1 MKLDFF
7 IRSFGW
13 LMLCM
18 ISFTHAQQYDHNY
31 LKWKETQQAQ
41 DEKLKLQGKV
51 PTSPNHYLSRPVV
64 QPVEVAIQG
73 ATISQGKINLNTA
86 TVDELQQLNGI
97 GLKKA
102 QAIIDYRV
110 KQGKFKNIEELNNV
124 KGIGPKLFEKNKN
137 LIRV

>member
-1 MKLDFF
+1 MVK
-7 IRSFGW
+7 
-13 LMLCM
+13 
-18 ISFTHAQQYDHNY
+18 
-31 LKWKETQQAQ
+31 
-41 DEKLKLQGKV
+41 
-51 PTSPNHYLSRPVV
+51 
-64 QPVEVAIQG
+64 QG

>member
-18 ISFTHAQQYDHNY
+18 ISFTHA
-31 LKWKETQQAQ
+31 
-41 DEKLKLQGKV
+41 
-51 PTSPNHYLSRPVV
+51 
-64 QPVEVAIQG
+64 
-73 ATISQGKINLNTA
+73 
-86 TVDELQQLNGI
+86 QQLNGI

>member
-18 ISFTHAQQYDHNY
+18 VGFTHAQQYDHNY

-51 PTSPNHYLSRPVV
+51 PTSPNHYLSRPIV
-64 QPVEVAIQG
+64 QPVAVVKQG
-73 ATISQGKINLNTA
+73 AMISQGKINLNTA

>member
-51 PTSPNHYLSRPVV
+51 PTSPNHYLS
-64 QPVEVAIQG
+64 AG
-73 ATISQGKINLNTA
+73 SGGKTGCN
-86 TVDELQQLNGI
+86 DQS
-97 GLKKA
+97 
-102 QAIIDYRV
+102 
-110 KQGKFKNIEELNNV
+110 GKN
-124 KGIGPKLFEKNKN
+124 
-137 LIRV
+137 

>member
-51 PTSPNHYLSRPVV
+51 PTSPNHYLSRPIV
-64 QPVEVAIQG
+64 QPVAVVKQG

-102 QAIIDYRV
+102 
-110 KQGKFKNIEELNNV
+110 
-124 KGIGPKLFEKNKN
+124 
-137 LIRV
+137 

>member
-1 MKLDFF
+1 MKHLLIFHSYC
-7 IRSFGW
+7 ILS
-13 LMLCM
+13 
-18 ISFTHAQQYDHNY
+18 ISA
-31 LKWKETQQAQ
+31 
-41 DEKLKLQGKV
+41 
-51 PTSPNHYLSRPVV
+51 
-64 QPVEVAIQG
+64 
-73 ATISQGKINLNTA
+73 
-86 TVDELQQLNGI
+86 QLNGI

>member
-31 LKWKETQQAQ
+31 LKWKEAQQAQ

-51 PTSPNHYLSRPVV
+51 PTSPNHYLSRPIV
-64 QPVEVAIQG
+64 QPVAVVKQG

>member
-1 MKLDFF
+1 MAK
-7 IRSFGW
+7 
-13 LMLCM
+13 
-18 ISFTHAQQYDHNY
+18 
-31 LKWKETQQAQ
+31 
-41 DEKLKLQGKV
+41 
-51 PTSPNHYLSRPVV
+51 
-64 QPVEVAIQG
+64 QG

>member
-18 ISFTHAQQYDHNY
+18 VSFTHAQQYDHNY
-31 LKWKETQQAQ
+31 LKWKEAQQAQ

-64 QPVEVAIQG
+64 QPVAVAKQG

>member
-18 ISFTHAQQYDHNY
+18 ISFTYAQQYDHNY

-51 PTSPNHYLSRPVV
+51 PTSPNHYLSRPIV
-64 QPVEVAIQG
+64 QPVAVVKQG

-124 KGIGPKLFEKNKN
+124 KGIGPKIFEKNKN

>member
-51 PTSPNHYLSRPVV
+51 PTSPNHYLSRPIV
-64 QPVEVAIQG
+64 QPVAVGKQG